1 MLDSAGTRM
10 VSETI
15 ATLKKEGRGIVV
27 ITQDPAMA
35 VAADR
40 LVVLSAGNIVADG
53 PPREVFLHCPDGLL
67 ELPEMARLSVALRK
81 KGVTTGRLWMSSR
94 EALEDLCR

>member
-15 ATLKKEGRGIVV
+15 ATLKKEGRGVVV

-40 LVVLSAGNIVADG
+40 LVVLSAGTIVADG
-53 PPREVFLHCPDGLL
+53 PPCEVFSHCPDGII

-81 KGVTTGRLWMSSR
+81 KGVPAERLWMNMH